1 MAYFKEKVQE
11 IFFSILP
18 VTLIIVFLQLTV
30 IKMPVEDFVNFLVG
44 VLFVSLGLVFF
55 LTGANFGLLPVGEM
69 IGAALPKSKKAWFVI
84 LFGFFLGFLVTIAE
98 PNLRVLAT
106 QIESVAPGSIS
117 KNALV
122 YSISIGIGL
131 FVALAMAKIIF
142 NLPVGRIVVFFYGII
157 FLLALKTPSEFLPIA
172 MDAGGVT
179 TGPLNVPFII
189 ALGVGVSSVMRGRSS
204 SGDGFGLVGLSSLGP
219 VMAVMIL
226 GVLYL

>member
-157 FLLALKTPSEFLPIA
+157 FLF
-172 MDAGGVT
+172 
-179 TGPLNVPFII
+179 
-189 ALGVGVSSVMRGRSS
+189 
-204 SGDGFGLVGLSSLGP
+204 
-219 VMAVMIL
+219 
-226 GVLYL
+226 